1 MAKFNTDVLRVL
13 AMPDVIAAMAPH
25 ALEIDGASNPDK
37 FAVLAREDRERWVAV
52 AKSANIKAE

>member
-1 MAKFNTDVLRVL
+1 LY
-13 AMPDVIAAMAPH
+13 
-25 ALEIDGASNPDK
+25 K